1 MDRNNQIE
9 TIEKLIKTTQSQ
21 LTYSLNK
28 IETLEKELKEL
39 KLQKDQLRIQQKEI
53 YSNIFNIPNFQYY
66 FPASVTWIFKNLL
79 KISDDF
85 PEDIFPSFLTESDLS
100 YLKEVSQLE
109 LQIEAKN
116 YENKINLTRNIVK
129 KTEENT
135 LNLLDSKTK
144 LSEVQTQLKQIKRQS
159 LIIKELDPH
168 RLDLRKMNEIPSEFN
183 ENEDNSGTLEDQINN
198 LYNNNLDN
206 DKKTQSD
213 RFLLENT
220 SQDFKKLMFQ
230 RSKSKRELKGQVTFL
245 ENKRKSQMKLEHF
258 FEEKHLKIQEL
269 KKQKVD
275 LLLSEC
281 NPQNID
287 ERLLGKLQKRV
298 HALFGIKEGER
309 ILEENYDEN
318 VNYKQNNQII
328 NHNLMGHDFIE
339 KKMERLKKIKMEE
352 ANQEINYRFNP
363 IYNRFPGLVTETNM
377 NSTFLSKKQIF

>member
-339 KKMERLKKIKMEE
+339 KKMERLNKIKMEE

-377 NSTFLSKKQIF
+377 NKTFLSKKQFF

>member
-1 MDRNNQIE
+1 
-9 TIEKLIKTTQSQ
+9 
-21 LTYSLNK
+21 
-28 IETLEKELKEL
+28 
-39 KLQKDQLRIQQKEI
+39 
-53 YSNIFNIPNFQYY
+53 
-66 FPASVTWIFKNLL
+66 
-79 KISDDF
+79 
-85 PEDIFPSFLTESDLS
+85 
-100 YLKEVSQLE
+100 
-109 LQIEAKN
+109 
-116 YENKINLTRNIVK
+116 
-129 KTEENT
+129 
-135 LNLLDSKTK
+135 
-144 LSEVQTQLKQIKRQS
+144 
-159 LIIKELDPH
+159 
-168 RLDLRKMNEIPSEFN
+168 
-183 ENEDNSGTLEDQINN
+183 
-198 LYNNNLDN
+198 
-206 DKKTQSD
+206 
-213 RFLLENT
+213 
-220 SQDFKKLMFQ
+220 
-230 RSKSKRELKGQVTFL
+230 
-245 ENKRKSQMKLEHF
+245 MKLEHF